1 MYLFKKMCIG
11 IIITMNVS
19 LHAQKGKDIMQDV
32 IFREYDIRGKV
43 GSELII
49 EQTYDLARAIAYYL
63 VQQNPSVKKVALAM
77 DGRTHSPAIKEHVAK
92 GLIDSGFDVDFIG
105 VCPTPVLYFT
115 MYTQSSHKASTGG
128 AKPYDAGIIITAS
141 HNPKEYNGMKVCLGK
156 ESVWGKEIQQ
166 IKNIY
171 KQKLVHH
178 GASKGIYAENSMLD
192 AYVTWMVNTFKHLK
206 GMNLS
211 AVVDCG
217 NGAAGTVLPDLIK
230 KMGWGAKVMLLY
242 AEVDGTYPNHEADP
256 TIEKNMVDV
265 KNILE
270 RTNIDV
276 GLGLDGDCDRM
287 DPMTKKGFL
296 VPGDQLLG
304 IFAQK
309 VVQEHPGVA
318 VVFDVKSSS
327 GLIEMLEKIGA
338 KPCMSPS
345 GHSIIKDQMKKN
357 NALLGGELSCHFFF
371 NDTYFGYD
379 DGIYAMMRLFET
391 LVTAGKTL
399 DELLAVFPKKYSSP
413 EYRVACQ
420 EDQKHTIVE
429 SVKDAFIKRG
439 DAKTITI
446 DGIRATMPYGW
457 GLVRVSNT
465 QPAITI
471 RFESD
476 TQDGLKKIKTDF
488 FETLKPY
495 FDASWLSGQLG
506 M

>member
-1 MYLFKKMCIG
+1 MHLYRKICIL
-11 IIITMNVS
+11 ITMIVS
-19 LHAQKGKDIMQDV
+19 LSLYAQKGKDIMQDV

-49 EQTYDLARAIAYYL
+49 DQTYDLARAIAYYL
-63 VQQNPSVKKVALAM
+63 LQQKPSLKKVALAM
-77 DGRTHSPAIKEHVAK
+77 DGRTHSPAIKEYVAK
-92 GLIDSGFDVDFIG
+92 GLMDSGLDVEFIG

-115 MYTQSSHKASTGG
+115 MHTQ
-128 AKPYDAGIIITAS
+128 PFDAGIIITAS
-141 HNPKEYNGMKVCLGK
+141 HNPKEYNGMKICLGK
-156 ESVWGKEIQQ
+156 ESIWGKEIQQ

-171 KQKLVHH
+171 KQHLVHDTNV
-178 GASKGIYAENSMLD
+178 KGTYKENLMLD
-192 AYVTWMVNTFKHLK
+192 AYVMWMVNTFKHLK
-206 GMNLS
+206 GMKLS

-217 NGAAGTVLPDLIK
+217 NGAAGTVLSDLVQ

-242 AEVDGTYPNHEADP
+242 PEVDGTYPNHEADP
-256 TIEKNMVDV
+256 TVEKNMVDV

-309 VVQEHPGVA
+309 VVQEHPGAA

-327 GLIEMLEKIGA
+327 GLIEMLESIGA

-391 LVTAGKTL
+391 LVAAEKTL

-413 EYRVACQ
+413 EYRIACQ
-420 EDQKHTIVE
+420 EDKKQSVVQA
-429 SVKDAFIKRG
+429 VKDILTQRA
-439 DAKTITI
+439 DVNAITI
-446 DGIRATMPYGW
+446 DGVRAIMPYGW

-465 QPAITI
+465 QPALTI

-476 TQDGLKKIKTDF
+476 TPAGLTHVKKDF
-488 FETLKPY
+488 YDALKPY
-495 FDASWLSGQLG
+495 FDANWLQQQLEL
-506 M
+506 